1 VEFLQLAKISSNLE
15 SHPTL
20 ILIIATLAVGP
31 AAILVRFALENDAAL
46 IAFYRVLIVGVI
58 SVSIAKITGEK
69 NILPRNSKEAGLI
82 LLAGLSL
89 GCHFVLW
96 FESLR
101 YAPVAVSVLLVTTTP
116 IWMTVAALIFLGIPP
131 TRNESIS
138 IGLVFVAISIMVLQI
153 NQEAELVLD
162 ENLAFGGFLAISAS
176 WLVVVYFFIAKKML
190 RTRSLW
196 GYFGLVNLF
205 AAMFLACYLLLTS
218 REFTAATP
226 SDYIVFLLLALGPS
240 LIGHAGYNYSMKLVR
255 PHEVGFAILGE
266 PIIASVLAVIIFSE
280 IPSISTWIGGALLLT
295 ALYLV
300 VVTNRDKT
308 RVNSIQ

>member
-1 VEFLQLAKISSNLE
+1 MGLLQVAKISSNLE
-15 SHPTL
+15 SHPTS

-46 IAFYRVLIVGVI
+46 IAFYRVFIAGIL
-58 SVSIAKITGEK
+58 SVSIAKIVGEE
-69 NILPRNSKEAGLI
+69 NILPRTTKEASLI

-89 GCHFVLW
+89 GFHFVLW

-116 IWMTVAALIFLGIPP
+116 VWMTVAALLFLGVPP
-131 TRNESIS
+131 TKNESIS
-138 IGLVFVAISIMVLQI
+138 IGLVFIAISIMILQI

-162 ENLAFGGFLAISAS
+162 ETLAFGGFLAISAS
-176 WLVVVYFFIAKKML
+176 WLVVVYFFIAKRML

-205 AAMFLACYLLLTS
+205 AALFLAGYLLLTS
-218 REFTAATP
+218 REFTAANP
-226 SDYIVFLLLALGPS
+226 SDYFIFLLLALGPS

-266 PIIASVLAVIIFSE
+266 PIIASVLAAIIFSE
-280 IPSISTWIGGALLLT
+280 IPAISTWIGGSLLLT

-300 VVTNRDKT
+300 VVTNQDKT
-308 RVNSIQ
+308 KVNSIQ